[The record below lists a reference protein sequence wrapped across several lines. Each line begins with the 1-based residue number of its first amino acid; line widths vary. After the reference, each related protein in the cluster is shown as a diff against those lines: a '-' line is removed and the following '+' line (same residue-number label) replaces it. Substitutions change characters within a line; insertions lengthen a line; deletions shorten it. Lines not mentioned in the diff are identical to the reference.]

1 MFWNVNEKWLEAKSG
16 QNNLLNS
23 LNNILFKVFLFSAVY
38 TVQAERGWQT
48 TIQD

>member
-1 MFWNVNEKWLEAKSG
+1 MFWNVNEKWLDAKSG

-23 LNNILFKVFLFSAVY
+23 IINFLFKFSVVY